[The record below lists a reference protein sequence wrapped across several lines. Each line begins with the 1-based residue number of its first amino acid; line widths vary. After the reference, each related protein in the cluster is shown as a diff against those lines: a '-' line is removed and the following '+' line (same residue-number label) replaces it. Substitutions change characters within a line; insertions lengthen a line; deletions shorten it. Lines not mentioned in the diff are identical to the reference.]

1 MLMSVVGLLSRT
13 VHLAPAPPERGVRV
27 DKARESDYSTSRYR
41 LRILQENQRSSNYC
55 TVFRSEKPPA
65 QNPGPAPSRQPCIR
79 RQTSGFSKR
88 QCDGK
93 GRRRRLARG
102 GRSDRGHMFNLEY
115 FETQPQGHCSELGD
129 QQTSVKGEGASG
141 NDIPLWK
148 WQKSL
153 HSLLHS
159 KHYSKQQGKQPSG
172 NHKSSGVIE
181 I

>member
-1 MLMSVVGLLSRT
+1 MSVVGLLSGT

-41 LRILQENQRSSNYC
+41 VRILQENQRSSNYC

-102 GRSDRGHMFNLEY
+102 GRRDRGHMFNLEY
-115 FETQPQGHCSELGD
+115 LETQPRDVLRLGD
-129 QQTSVKGEGASG
+129 QKTSVKGEGASG
-141 NDIPLWK
+141 NDILLWMLRK
-148 WQKSL
+148 NL

-159 KHYSKQQGKQPSG
+159 IHCSVAKSKANSLQGII
-172 NHKSSGVIE
+172 NHLA
-181 I
+181 